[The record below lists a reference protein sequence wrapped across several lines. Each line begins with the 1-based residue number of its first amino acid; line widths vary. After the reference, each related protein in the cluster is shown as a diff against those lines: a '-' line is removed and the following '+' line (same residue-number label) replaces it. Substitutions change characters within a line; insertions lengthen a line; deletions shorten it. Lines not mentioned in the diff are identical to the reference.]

1 MEFKHISQTERQ
13 KVSIYMSCG
22 GNEVVGSEVH
32 TGSCAKNGSCLKQ
45 KFSLQEE
52 ERDSVAHSLR

>member
-1 MEFKHISQTERQ
+1 MKFTHLSQTERQ
-13 KVSIYMSCG
+13 ELSIWMSCG

-32 TGSCAKNGSCLKQ
+32 TSSCAKNGSCLKQ

-52 ERDSVAHSLR
+52 ERDSVAHSR